1 MRSRRIACLLL
12 GLWMGAG
19 LWMLWVAADSAASAD
34 RLLLSPS
41 EAASAYLK
49 SLGHVPLRPLAQ
61 YLAAERNRSLFEVWG
76 VVQIALGGA
85 FFFFLLFGTRL
96 GKFPLALALLMLLI
110 AVGERM
116 ALIPGMEMVGRAT
129 EFNLDPSH
137 RARFARDALS
147 DGFSMAEW
155 AKFAMGAVMAVFL
168 LWQQTRRSLDSRHQV
183 DMVDKTDHRHID
195 R

>member
-1 MRSRRIACLLL
+1 
-12 GLWMGAG
+12 MGAG

-129 EFNLDPSH
+129 EFNLDPSELWVQH
-137 RARFARDALS
+137 GRVGQVRDGGGDGGLPALAA
-147 DGFSMAEW
+147 DPAI
-155 AKFAMGAVMAVFL
+155 
-168 LWQQTRRSLDSRHQV
+168 TRLPASGRHG
-183 DMVDKTDHRHID
+183 R
-195 R
+195 